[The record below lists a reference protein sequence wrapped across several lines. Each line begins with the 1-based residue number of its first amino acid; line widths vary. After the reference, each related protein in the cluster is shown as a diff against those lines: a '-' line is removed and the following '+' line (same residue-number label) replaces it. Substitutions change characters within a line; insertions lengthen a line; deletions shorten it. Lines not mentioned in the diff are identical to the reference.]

1 MHLDAE
7 LLGHAIR
14 CARSRHG
21 AGYPCYAVLVA
32 WCEMGVGGQ
41 HGERIRRRD
50 EDALADDEVAVP
62 ISVRSR
68 TEIGRGVAH
77 HQVIE
82 ILGVNEVRIRM
93 MAAEIL
99 QRGVVEH
106 ELRIRSK
113 AVDENFARIGTG
125 HGMHGVEGDIEAI
138 LDQCAD
144 SVEIE
149 ECFHQFGI
157 VGDGIDDLD
166 CHAAGFALAEFLKIH
181 VVEIGYQVAVDFL
194 GAREDRLGD
203 LFRRRTSVRDIV
215 LDAYKML
222 ETEQPN
228 KVFKYAETGFKE
240 GGQFKPHKTHRNGL
254 SVDFMTPVV
263 DESGQSVHLPTN
275 PLNKFGYNI
284 EFNKESQFDDYSID
298 YEALGA
304 HIVALH
310 KAAITRNI
318 KIWRVIFD
326 PQLQPQLLKTQY
338 GAYIKK
344 HITLSSKR
352 SWVRHDEHYHVDF
365 IVKCKPL

>member
-1 MHLDAE
+1 MKYCISILLIVFSSVLLAKESTCYGTSSNGRLENAAE
-7 LLGHAIR
+7 LPWSGNNFVGYSLI
-14 CARSRHG
+14 ARV
-21 AGYPCYAVLVA
+21 AG
-32 WCEMGVGGQ
+32 
-41 HGERIRRRD
+41 
-50 EDALADDEVAVP
+50 
-62 ISVRSR
+62 R
-68 TEIGRGVAH
+68 TYVH
-77 HQVIE
+77 
-82 ILGVNEVRIRM
+82 
-93 MAAEIL
+93 
-99 QRGVVEH
+99 
-106 ELRIRSK
+106 S
-113 AVDENFARIGTG
+113 
-125 HGMHGVEGDIEAI
+125 
-138 LDQCAD
+138 
-144 SVEIE
+144 
-149 ECFHQFGI
+149 
-157 VGDGIDDLD
+157 
-166 CHAAGFALAEFLKIH
+166 
-181 VVEIGYQVAVDFL
+181 
-194 GAREDRLGD
+194 
-203 LFRRRTSVRDIV
+203 SVRDIV

-310 KAAITRNI
+310 KAAISRNI

-365 IVKCKPL
+365 IVKCKSL